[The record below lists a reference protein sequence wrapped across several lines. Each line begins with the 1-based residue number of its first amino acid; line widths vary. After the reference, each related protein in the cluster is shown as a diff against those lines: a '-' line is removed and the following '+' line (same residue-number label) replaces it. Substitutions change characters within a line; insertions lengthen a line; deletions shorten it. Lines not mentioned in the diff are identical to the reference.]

1 MSHFGR
7 AGPPD
12 IRDTYSLLV
21 LNITFRT
28 SADDLFPLFDR
39 YGKVVDIFIPRD
51 RRTGESRGFAFVRYK
66 YADEAQKAVE
76 HLDGRNVDGRD
87 IVVQY
92 AKYGRNDESIQRG
105 RITQGSPKW
114 RSRSRSRSPR
124 RSRHR
129 DEHRHRDYRTHSI
142 SHRDERHDRDH
153 HRSHERGRDSRRRSP
168 SRSVSRSR
176 SRGRDNVGARRR
188 TESISVGRK
197 RSPVASRRVKG
208 SPMRSSPS
216 PAARSVSASP
226 DLKVMAPRS
235 ASPEEPG
242 GSLSP
247 EHQSMSAQQSDPEEQ
262 YAGTAAE
269 HET

>member
-1 MSHFGR
+1 VLGIVST
-7 AGPPD
+7 AEQ
-12 IRDTYSLLV
+12 DTLILACS
-21 LNITFRT
+21 
-28 SADDLFPLFDR
+28 
-39 YGKVVDIFIPRD
+39 
-51 RRTGESRGFAFVRYK
+51 
-66 YADEAQKAVE
+66 
-76 HLDGRNVDGRD
+76 
-87 IVVQY
+87 
-92 AKYGRNDESIQRG
+92 QRG

-124 RSRHR
+124 RSSRRHR

-176 SRGRDNVGARRR
+176 SRGRDNVSARRR

-197 RSPVASRRVKG
+197 RSPVVSRSPSRNRRTSHSRSLSRSVSHSPRRRSESGEPLKEMARNGDVSPPPATRVKG

-226 DLKVMAPRS
+226 DLKVVAPRS

-247 EHQSMSAQQSDPEEQ
+247 EHQSMSAQQSDPEVVHHQ
-262 YAGTAAE
+262 NSLSW
-269 HET
+269 